1 MKYHIAMASVAQEG
15 LSLLLNQGMR
25 AVLERHI
32 AALAENPEQQG
43 LALVGPLKGCFSL
56 RVEGDW
62 CRIVYRVVGE
72 QVQVLSIAMG
82 ASSQGLDRD
91 WRDLARRLFRLRLL

>member
-1 MKYHIAMASVAQEG
+1 MECSGSGVAVKYHIAMASVAQEG

-43 LALVGPLKGCFSL
+43 LPLVVQRECSGP
-56 RVEGDW
+56 RQE
-62 CRIVYRVVGE
+62 R
-72 QVQVLSIAMG
+72 G
-82 ASSQGLDRD
+82 A
-91 WRDLARRLFRLRLL
+91 RLLSLNLTLTLTLTLTEP